1 MISARKTAVFV
12 LLLFLLSGCK
22 HKVNTLPPVI
32 AQAPLLP
39 PKPNVEVAELPPV
52 PPPPT
57 PNVGPPGSDEPK
69 TPPPQKPKRTTHK
82 KPKTTPPAGDPAKE
96 PAKETPVQQEA
107 SAGEPPEMSPIGQL
121 STTGDNTG
129 TPARNEI
136 LKQIDDTEKGL
147 SAIKRP
153 LKQEEQTTATEI
165 RTFLTKA
172 KQALSQD
179 DLTGANTLVTKAKVL
194 LDELTKS

>member
-52 PPPPT
+52 PPPPA

-69 TPPPQKPKRTTHK
+69 TPPAQKPKRTTHK
-82 KPKTTPPAGDPAKE
+82 KPKTTAPASDQTKE
-96 PAKETPVQQEA
+96 PVKETPAQQEA

-136 LKQIDDTEKGL
+136 VKQIDDTEKGL
-147 SAIKRP
+147 SAIKRA
-153 LKQEEQTTATEI
+153 LNSDEQTTAAEI
-165 RTFLTKA
+165 RTFLSKA

-179 DLTGANTLVTKAKVL
+179 DLAGANTLVTKAKVL

>member
-1 MISARKTAVFV
+1 
-12 LLLFLLSGCK
+12 
-22 HKVNTLPPVI
+22 
-32 AQAPLLP
+32 
-39 PKPNVEVAELPPV
+39 
-52 PPPPT
+52 
-57 PNVGPPGSDEPK
+57 
-69 TPPPQKPKRTTHK
+69 
-82 KPKTTPPAGDPAKE
+82 
-96 PAKETPVQQEA
+96 
-107 SAGEPPEMSPIGQL
+107 MSPIGQL

-147 SAIKRP
+147 SAIKRT
-153 LKQEEQTTATEI
+153 LKPEEQTTATEI

-179 DLTGANTLVTKAKVL
+179 DLAGANTLVTKAKVL

>member
-39 PKPNVEVAELPPV
+39 PKPNVEVAELPSL
-52 PPPPT
+52 PPPPL

-96 PAKETPVQQEA
+96 PAKETPAQQDA

>member
-1 MISARKTAVFV
+1 
-12 LLLFLLSGCK
+12 
-22 HKVNTLPPVI
+22 
-32 AQAPLLP
+32 
-39 PKPNVEVAELPPV
+39 
-52 PPPPT
+52 
-57 PNVGPPGSDEPK
+57 
-69 TPPPQKPKRTTHK
+69 
-82 KPKTTPPAGDPAKE
+82 
-96 PAKETPVQQEA
+96 VQQEA